1 MPDDLGGSVAAVDA
15 PAAVGNSSEGFSP
28 NDDMSAL
35 EGALSAHYAAA
46 PEGAAVAALNVPDAP
61 AADAPV
67 ADAEIPED
75 EFAPVADATPKVE
88 DQQAAPAAETQP
100 QVASQEAPEG
110 GLSIGQLNKALAST
124 PELKAIFDKNP
135 QLRAQFFY
143 NARQAERSAKYD
155 ELFQTPAMAQEVKRA
170 AESEFQFNDLFEKE
184 PIKALENLRARS
196 FERNE
201 DGSLKI
207 NPETG
212 LPVDNGS
219 YDRAMGA
226 YRNAWY
232 GAIESGV
239 QQLAASGRSL
249 ADPSGGPAISHADL
263 QEALR
268 ILQIATEGSSKL
280 PAPNFGTSAPASVPG
295 QQQQPQ
301 AAAQRAA
308 LPPEVQAQLAELE
321 KIKASQKANEG
332 QSFDT
337 FKTSIEDQSNT
348 AIETDVRNLLAK
360 RLPANAGFSDYMKD
374 KIVSDT
380 VAEVKKVA
388 AANAAHQS
396 VVARLTRSVNK
407 DAAGI
412 QKVVAQRQSF
422 AREIIG
428 RKLADVL
435 SRATPG
441 VVAQN
446 RQTQQKVQAQV
457 ARREV
462 QSSGGVSTPSRQ
474 DVRQVARDIDSNAR
488 KAGKPLSDLDF
499 VDAVVASQ
507 QRQ

>member
-1 MPDDLGGSVAAVDA
+1 
-15 PAAVGNSSEGFSP
+15 
-28 NDDMSAL
+28 
-35 EGALSAHYAAA
+35 
-46 PEGAAVAALNVPDAP
+46 
-61 AADAPV
+61 
-67 ADAEIPED
+67 
-75 EFAPVADATPKVE
+75 
-88 DQQAAPAAETQP
+88 
-100 QVASQEAPEG
+100 
-110 GLSIGQLNKALAST
+110 
-124 PELKAIFDKNP
+124 
-135 QLRAQFFY
+135 
-143 NARQAERSAKYD
+143 
-155 ELFQTPAMAQEVKRA
+155 
-170 AESEFQFNDLFEKE
+170 
-184 PIKALENLRARS
+184 
-196 FERNE
+196 
-201 DGSLKI
+201 
-207 NPETG
+207 
-212 LPVDNGS
+212 
-219 YDRAMGA
+219 
-226 YRNAWY
+226 
-232 GAIESGV
+232 
-239 QQLAASGRSL
+239 
-249 ADPSGGPAISHADL
+249 
-263 QEALR
+263 
-268 ILQIATEGSSKL
+268 
-280 PAPNFGTSAPASVPG
+280 
-295 QQQQPQ
+295 
-301 AAAQRAA
+301 